1 MVAIA
6 YTATIGPIE
15 NMGCNNMIIKI
26 PVVLQG
32 SGDQVIMV
40 ELGNNRE
47 GYGDQQRNIPFTSDS
62 YFNLQGILSQQLW
75 SQMQVQE
82 TKVAVLNQIHE
93 VNKQFL

>member
-1 MVAIA
+1 
-6 YTATIGPIE
+6 
-15 NMGCNNMIIKI
+15 MGCNNVIIKI
-26 PVVLQG
+26 PVVPQG
-32 SGDQVIMV
+32 SGDQAIMF
-40 ELGNNRE
+40 ELGSNGE
-47 GYGDQQRNIPFTSDS
+47 GCGDQQSNIPSTSDS